1 MITPRP
7 LSDTSG
13 EAPLSITSLAG
24 STLAISAAEGG
35 TVTSQVIR
43 QITAAI
49 NKGVYAPGMR
59 LPSERTMA
67 RDLEVG
73 RKAITAA
80 YEHLEACGLLRRF
93 RGKGAF
99 VCQPMDRGAAFSWSG
114 KISSQAHVLDEPVL
128 ELLARESTSRIQCP
142 LSAGTPSLDCFP
154 VDDFRQS
161 MQTLLAD
168 SGAGGLIPALSVA
181 PSEGQPRLRRAIA
194 SLMGVEK
201 QRVMV
206 TLGAQE
212 GVDLIARCLIE
223 PGEYAI
229 IEGPAYPGAIQCLRA
244 AGARLAEWSVDWS
257 LHQLE
262 SLLITHRPKLIFT
275 TPTYHNPTGRVMPL
289 ATRLG
294 LLELAARYHVPI
306 IEDDVYSRAALG
318 GAVPPPSLLS
328 LDKQNIVAYV
338 STFSKILAPGLRV
351 GWVVCPVY
359 LIKQLSLMKMRA
371 NLFTEGIHQI
381 VLADMLESGRLAE
394 HLVRM
399 RAHHTAL
406 RDVAVQALS
415 SARSAGLLS
424 FEVPEG
430 GLYLWC
436 KVADHIELD
445 VALDWIER
453 EGVSLAPGQAFSV
466 QSGCQKHFR
475 LCFTATSA
483 EKLRRGGA
491 VVTQVL
497 GNVS

>member
-1 MITPRP
+1 MASMRQFSSAVI
-7 LSDTSG
+7 D
-13 EAPLSITSLAG
+13 APLSTPP
-24 STLAISAAEGG
+24 AAEARG
-35 TVTSQVIR
+35 VTRQVVLE
-43 QITAAI
+43 ITEAI

-80 YEHLEACGLLRRF
+80 YEHLEMRGLLRRF

-99 VCQPMDRGAAFSWSG
+99 VCQPMDPGTAFSWSG

-128 ELLARESTSRIQCP
+128 ELLARESSSHIMSP

-154 VDDFRQS
+154 INDFREA
-161 MQTLLAD
+161 MERLLAD
-168 SGAGGLIPALSVA
+168 GLIPALAVA
-181 PSEGQPRLRRAIA
+181 PSEGQPRLRQAIA
-194 SLMGVEK
+194 NWMGVEK
-201 QRVMV
+201 RRVMV

-223 PGEYAI
+223 PGECAI
-229 IEGPAYPGAIQCLRA
+229 VEGPTYPGAIQCLQA
-244 AGARLAEWSVDWS
+244 AGARLVEWSVDWS

-262 SLLITHRPKLIFT
+262 SLLLTHRPKLIFT
-275 TPTYHNPTGRVMPL
+275 SPTYQNPTGRVMPL

-318 GAVPPPSLLS
+318 GAVAPPSLLS

-381 VLADMLESGRLAE
+381 VLADMLESGKLQE

-399 RAHHTAL
+399 RAHHTGL
-406 RDVAVQALS
+406 RDVAVASLRAARGS
-415 SARSAGLLS
+415 SLVS

-436 KVADHIELD
+436 RVPDRVELD
-445 VALDWIER
+445 VVLDLAER
-453 EGVSLAPGQAFSV
+453 EGVSLAPGQAFYAV
-466 QSGCQKHFR
+466 GEGQKYFR
-475 LCFTATSA
+475 LCFTATNA
-483 EKLRRGGA
+483 ERLQRGVELLMGVLRS
-491 VVTQVL
+491 VV
-497 GNVS
+497 